1 MFSEG
6 YEDIWMESKW
16 TGLIGTYRR
25 KKRNIIFIA
34 LQGRSKNQ
42 SFFSQ
47 GYLFYGV
54 FSQCCGHP
62 TGSVSL
68 KELMAEIDQDGNGVI
83 SVDEDSLLMSL

>member
-1 MFSEG
+1 MRTFGWNPSELDLSVHID
-6 YEDIWMESKW
+6 E
-16 TGLIGTYRR
+16 

-47 GYLFYGV
+47 EYLFW
-54 FSQCCGHP
+54 GHP

-83 SVDEDSLLMSL
+83 SVDEDSWLMSL

>member
-1 MFSEG
+1 MRTFGWNPSELDLSVHID
-6 YEDIWMESKW
+6 E
-16 TGLIGTYRR
+16 

-54 FSQCCGHP
+54 FSQCWGHP

-83 SVDEDSLLMSL
+83 SVDEDSWLMSL